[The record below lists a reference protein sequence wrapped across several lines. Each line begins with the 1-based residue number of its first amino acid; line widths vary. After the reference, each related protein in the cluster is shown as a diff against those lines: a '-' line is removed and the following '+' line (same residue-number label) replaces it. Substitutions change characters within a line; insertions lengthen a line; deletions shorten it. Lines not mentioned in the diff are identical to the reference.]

1 MDLFVAPRQQQS
13 LAQPS
18 VIVLSTAA
26 PAEQATRDEPSDEV
40 LLSRI
45 ARQELPALDELYARY
60 GRTAFSVAYHIL
72 CNAES
77 AEDVVQDV
85 FMTVWRRAGSYVAGR
100 GSARTWLLSIAR
112 HRAIDVARARAARPQ
127 GVPIDGMI
135 SLAASDDDPATEAM
149 RRIDAA
155 NVRAALDCLPIYQR
169 QVVELA
175 FFSGFTYPEISEQ
188 IGVPLGTVK
197 SRMRLALDRLRV
209 VLTPAAA

>member
-1 MDLFVAPRQQQS
+1 MNVFPALRQQQPS
-13 LAQPS
+13 AQTL
-18 VIVLSTAA
+18 VIFPTVAVSPGQTI
-26 PAEQATRDEPSDEV
+26 RDEPTDEV
-40 LLSRI
+40 LLDRI
-45 ARQELPALDELYARY
+45 ARQELPALDELYARF

-85 FMTVWRRAGSYVAGR
+85 FMTVWRRADSFVPGR
-100 GSARTWLLSIAR
+100 GSARTWLLSIVR

-127 GVPIDGMI
+127 GMPIDDLIG
-135 SLAASDDDPATEAM
+135 LAAADDDPSTEAM

-155 NVRAALDCLPIYQR
+155 NVRAALDSLPVLQR

-175 FFSGFTYPEISEQ
+175 FFSGFSYPEISEQ

-197 SRMRLALDRLRV
+197 SRMRLALERLRS
-209 VLTPAAA
+209 VLAPAA